1 MIENYFYF
9 LVIVVKYKLLL
20 CLFVI
25 FFIGCDCI
33 EVIFLFIFEMVSFFN
48 EFDFDLLCGLVKDF
62 IQILM
67 DEQGEVM
74 KCVFGILLEEGCF
87 DLFELLDLEN
97 NIVVVLVL
105 DVNYYCDVEMLEKR
119 VCLQGKC
126 QLVELFFVGVSWEID
141 DNGFVIKVSSK

>member
-1 MIENYFYF
+1 
-9 LVIVVKYKLLL
+9 
-20 CLFVI
+20 
-25 FFIGCDCI
+25 
-33 EVIFLFIFEMVSFFN
+33 
-48 EFDFDLLCGLVKDF
+48 
-62 IQILM
+62 
-67 DEQGEVM
+67 M

-126 QLVELFFVGVSWEID
+126 QLAELFFVGVSWEID